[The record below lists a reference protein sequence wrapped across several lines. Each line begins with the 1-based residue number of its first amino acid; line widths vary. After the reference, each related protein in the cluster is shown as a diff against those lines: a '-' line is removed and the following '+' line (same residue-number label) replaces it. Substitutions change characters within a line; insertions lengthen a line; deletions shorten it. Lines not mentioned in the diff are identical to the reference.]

1 MADNSQKRNDDMS
14 ETFVPTKPGAADK
27 KSVADAGKKD
37 DGKSGEKKK
46 EVVLGD
52 FKLLKKLG
60 QGGMGEVFLGE
71 DLKLGRQVAIKV
83 LSREMAKKPGFVERF
98 VREARAMAKIDHTN
112 AVKVYAADEDKGL
125 NYVAIEFIDGQ
136 SMQDWMDDK
145 GKLSVGDAIHVVM
158 CCADALAHAHE
169 MNLIHRDIKPD
180 NILVTKKGV
189 VKVADF
195 GLAKALDE
203 GEMSM
208 TQSGTGLGTPLYM
221 PPEQARDAKIVD
233 HRTDIYALGI
243 TFYYFLTG
251 KLPFEGDSV
260 IKLIM
265 AKEKGQ
271 YPNARKVN
279 PEVSEKLDMIVDKM
293 IQKDVKHR
301 YASCGDL
308 MADLDKL
315 GLESQSLSFCDAGDA
330 GGVRSN
336 RARSRVGTSSVG
348 TSNVGGATSPAV
360 SLPQFRT
367 SAEDATQSHQAAVSK
382 DMTPWFVRYTNA
394 KGDTTVKE
402 MTTRQIQQGI
412 MSDVLDVKSQA
423 QKKTSTSGFLPL
435 ASYSEF
441 SELMKKKLVK
451 TNEGVRN
458 DSLKDQFKKLD
469 KEVTSRKRWHR
480 VKQWFEG
487 AVGGVGFILYMGG
500 VCVALFA
507 AYWIIR
513 HILYPPIVDYF
524 NSLGTS

>member
-1 MADNSQKRNDDMS
+1 MADNSPKRGDDMG
-14 ETFVPTKPGAADK
+14 ETFVPSKGDAPAKKPVAEAA
-27 KSVADAGKKD
+27 KSE

-46 EVVLGD
+46 DVQLGD
-52 FKLLKKLG
+52 FKLLRKLG
-60 QGGMGEVFLGE
+60 HGGMGEVFLANQVSL
-71 DLKLGRQVAIKV
+71 DRQVAIKI

-98 VREARAMAKIDHTN
+98 VREARAMARIDHPN
-112 AVKVYAADEDKGL
+112 AVKVYAADADKGL

-145 GKLSVGDAIHVVM
+145 GKLDIGDAVHVVM

-195 GLAKALDE
+195 GLAKALDD

-279 PEVSEKLDMIVDKM
+279 PQVSEKLDLIVDKM
-293 IQKDVKHR
+293 IQKDKNHR
-301 YASCGDL
+301 YASCGEL
-308 MADLDKL
+308 MADLEKL
-315 GLESQSLSFCDAGDA
+315 GLESAGLSFCESGEAGA
-330 GGVRSN
+330 SRSN
-336 RARSRVGTSSVG
+336 RGRSRVAT
-348 TSNVGGATSPAV
+348 TNVGGATSGGA

-367 SAEDATQSHQAAVSK
+367 SAEDATQSHQQAVSK
-382 DMTPWFVRYTNA
+382 DTTPWFVRFTNP
-394 KGDTTVKE
+394 KGETTVKE

-412 MSDVLDVKSQA
+412 MSDVLNVKTQA
-423 QKKTSTSGFLPL
+423 QKKESHSGFLPL
-435 ASYSEF
+435 ASYPEF

-451 TNEGVRN
+451 TTENVRN

-469 KEVTSRKRWHR
+469 KEVTSRKRWQR
-480 VKQWFEG
+480 VKQWFESV
-487 AVGGVGFILYMGG
+487 VGGVGFIIYMGL
-500 VCVALFA
+500 VCLAIFA
-507 AYWIIR
+507 AFWLIKGY
-513 HILYPPIVDYF
+513 LYPWVVGYF
-524 NSLGTS
+524 NSLSAE

>member
-1 MADNSQKRNDDMS
+1 MADNSQNRGDEMG
-14 ETFVPTKPGAADK
+14 ETFVPAASNAPAKKPAADAVK
-27 KSVADAGKKD
+27 MD

-52 FKLLKKLG
+52 FKLIRKLG

-71 DLKLGRQVAIKV
+71 DIKLGRKVAIKV

-98 VREARAMAKIDHTN
+98 VREARAMAKIDHVN

-145 GKLSVGDAIHVVM
+145 GKLTIGDAIHVIM

-169 MNLIHRDIKPD
+169 LNLIHRDIKPD

-233 HRTDIYALGI
+233 HRTDIYALGV

-251 KLPFEGDSV
+251 KLPFDGDSV

-279 PEVSEKLDMIVDKM
+279 PEVSEKLDLIIDKM
-293 IQKDVKHR
+293 IQKDLKHR

-315 GLESQSLSFCDAGDA
+315 GLESQSLSFCESGDA

-336 RARSRVGTSSVG
+336 RARSRAGMSGVGA
-348 TSNVGGATSPAV
+348 ATSAAV
-360 SLPQFRT
+360 SMPQFRT

-382 DMTPWFVRYTNA
+382 DTTPWFVRYTNA
-394 KGDTTVKE
+394 KGETTVKE

-423 QKKTSTSGFLPL
+423 QKKSSTSGFLPL

-441 SELMKKKLVK
+441 SDLMKKKLVK

-458 DSLKDQFKKLD
+458 DSLKDQYKKLD
-469 KEVTSRKRWHR
+469 KEVTSRKRWQR
-480 VKQWFEG
+480 LKLWFEG
-487 AVGGVGFILYMGG
+487 AVGGVGFILYMAA
-500 VCVALFA
+500 VCVGLFA
-507 AYWIIR
+507 AYWVIR
-513 HILYPPIVDYF
+513 FILYPPIVNYF
-524 NSLGTS
+524 NSLGSS